1 LAERRIATAL
11 RQNVFKKRRMP
22 IHYCLFD
29 TPIGTGAIAWGER
42 GIVGLQLPEAD
53 AARLRGRLRRRFPG
67 SLEAAPSAELQHVI
81 RNIQELLSGSAVDLT
96 DVNLDMQGVE
106 AFDQR
111 VYEQARTIPPGQ
123 TATYG
128 QIATRLGDPLRAR
141 DVGQALG
148 RNPFPIVVPCHRVL
162 AAGGKLGGFSA
173 PGGVATK
180 QRLLAIEQANVSWQL
195 SLGV

>member
-1 LAERRIATAL
+1 ML
-11 RQNVFKKRRMP
+11 
-22 IHYCLFD
+22 IHYCVFD
-29 TPIGTGAIAWGER
+29 TPIGTAGLAWGDR
-42 GIVGLQLPEAD
+42 GIVGVQLPEPD
-53 AARLRGRLRRRFPG
+53 AAQARARLRRRFRG
-67 SLEAAPSAELQHVI
+67 GLESPPAPEIAQTIEAI
-81 RNIQELLSGSAVDLT
+81 RALLGGTETDLSS
-96 DVNLDMQGVE
+96 VHLDMDAVE
-106 AFDQR
+106 PFERR
-111 VYEQARTIPPGQ
+111 VYALARAIPAGQ

-128 QIATRLGDPLRAR
+128 QLATRLGDPLLAR

-180 QRLLAIEQANVSWQL
+180 QRLLAIEQADVSWQL